1 MRLITMTLALLTVGA
16 CGKSEEAVTPM
27 AEEAAKE
34 ARTERRFAV
43 DALRD
48 EARDL
53 GARPD
58 EANRTLVKAL
68 NHTAEALRTFVGTNE
83 IARAR
88 IDNIETYASQ
98 IEREQVASKE
108 ISGWAK
114 SALIESALT
123 LSAIAEEKGRDD
135 LTPWVRAVHARAEAI
150 DPAQRLEGQ
159 RDTLAAAFEDIA
171 DSITFLAKER
181 PRDGEQTSRR

>member
-1 MRLITMTLALLTVGA
+1 MRLITMTLALLAVGA
-16 CGKSEEAVTPM
+16 CGKSEQAVTPM

-34 ARTERRFAV
+34 ARTERRFAI

-48 EARDL
+48 EAKDL

-68 NHTAEALRTFVGTNE
+68 NHTAEALRTLVGNND

-88 IDNIETYASQ
+88 IGNIETYASQ

-114 SALIESALT
+114 SALVESALT
-123 LSAIAEEKGRDD
+123 LAAIAESKERDD
-135 LTPWVRAVHARAEAI
+135 LTPWVRAIQARAEAI
-150 DPAQRLEGQ
+150 DPAQKLDAQ
-159 RDTLAAAFEDIA
+159 RGTLAAAFEDIA

-181 PRDGEQTSRR
+181 PRDGQRTSQR